1 MQAIPIALEMRDL
14 VGIAKTGSGKT
25 AAFVLPML
33 TYVKQLPLLNDE
45 TSQDGPYA
53 LVLAPSRELAIQ
65 IKEEITQFASFCKCR
80 SVAVVGGRS
89 AEAQAFQLR
98 RGCEIVIG
106 TPGRVKD
113 CVEKSY
119 IVLNQCSYVCL
130 DEADRMIDLGFEE
143 IVNWILDQIPRSNF
157 KSENED
163 QAMKEELEAKA
174 GHRKYRTTYM
184 FSATMPPAVE
194 RLARKYLRAPAY
206 VSIEDAGAGKPSIEQ
221 RLEFIAEAKKRQRLQ
236 EILGE
241 TEPPIMV
248 FVNQRKVADVL
259 ATSLCKLKFKAT
271 SLHVGKAQEIREAAL
286 GGFKDRT
293 FDVLVATDVA
303 GRGIHIEV

>member
-130 DEADRMIDLGFEE
+130 DEVLAVYEWKGVRRIEVILLSSFQADRYG
-143 IVNWILDQIPRSNF
+143 
-157 KSENED
+157 
-163 QAMKEELEAKA
+163 
-174 GHRKYRTTYM
+174 T
-184 FSATMPPAVE
+184 
-194 RLARKYLRAPAY
+194 
-206 VSIEDAGAGKPSIEQ
+206 
-221 RLEFIAEAKKRQRLQ
+221 
-236 EILGE
+236 
-241 TEPPIMV
+241 
-248 FVNQRKVADVL
+248 
-259 ATSLCKLKFKAT
+259 
-271 SLHVGKAQEIREAAL
+271 
-286 GGFKDRT
+286 
-293 FDVLVATDVA
+293 
-303 GRGIHIEV
+303 